1 MQISKE
7 TPVKITLWFIATILA
22 LVSSWV
28 AMYYSIVNK
37 MDRIDLINERQDKE
51 IQKILDLDLDSRL
64 TKMQT
69 DLDWIKAQY

>member
-7 TPVKITLWFIATILA
+7 MPLKTTLWFVISILA
-22 LVSSWV
+22 VV
-28 AMYYSIVNK
+28 ASCVAFYYSVLNRL
-37 MDRIDLINERQDKE
+37 DRIDLVNERQDRD